1 MPKPNSEVL
10 SVRCK
15 NGTRKNAKTN
25 KCEPKTKNTKDK
37 GTQKRTTKV
46 RPLEKLTLLESDV
59 NELVHIYKSY
69 LKGDT
74 IADFSGHLQ
83 KTYYKPRFS
92 SQYYPK
98 GEDLK
103 ELKQQIRENTPTTI
117 TNTAEKQL
125 YLYRKLLER
134 QIMSLMIAYSVGQYK
149 LKDFSSS
156 RVKY

>member
-1 MPKPNSEVL
+1 M
-10 SVRCK
+10 
-15 NGTRKNAKTN
+15 
-25 KCEPKTKNTKDK
+25 
-37 GTQKRTTKV
+37 
-46 RPLEKLTLLESDV
+46 TLLESDV

-74 IADFSGHLQ
+74 IADFRGHLK

-92 SQYYPK
+92 SHYYPK